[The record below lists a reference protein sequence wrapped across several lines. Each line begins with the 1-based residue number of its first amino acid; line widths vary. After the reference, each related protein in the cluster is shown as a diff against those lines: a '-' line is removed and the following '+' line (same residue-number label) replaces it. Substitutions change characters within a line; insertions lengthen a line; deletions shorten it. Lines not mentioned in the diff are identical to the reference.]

1 MTKQTKQVYETP
13 TTESLELRF
22 EGAILDGS
30 LRFGASGQNP
40 DFFSSSIDDQGD
52 Y

>member
-22 EGAILDGS
+22 EGGIMKT
-30 LRFGASGQNP
+30 SGDVDANSWTP
-40 DFFSSSIDDQGD
+40 GESNWFDDAD
-52 Y
+52 